1 MPDKKPKTTV
11 EPVAAAKQRA
21 AEAGTKTTSA
31 QAAPASTASAPTT
44 SAQANAGEGAGAKTG
59 GFTSVRANVGSWIRR
74 NFPGHENAFVGGACG
89 LLAIL
94 LIYTIGL
101 GKTLLIALFLVGG
114 IAIGQIFD
122 GDPKIIRAIRHLIEA
137 RNQ

>member
-11 EPVAAAKQRA
+11 ESTVEP
-21 AEAGTKTTSA
+21 AEAADKRTAA
-31 QAAPASTASAPTT
+31 QDKKATVAVDTADAPAAT
-44 SAQANAGEGAGAKTG
+44 EGGDKG
-59 GFTSVRANVGSWIRR
+59 GSFASVRSNVSSWLQG
-74 NFPGHENAFVGGACG
+74 NFPGHENAFIGGACG

-101 GKTLLIALFLVGG
+101 GKTLLIALFLVAG

-122 GDPKIIRAIRHLIEA
+122 GDPKIIHAIQHLFEA

>member
-1 MPDKKPKTTV
+1 MQMTV
-11 EPVAAAKQRA
+11 MMMLVSP
-21 AEAGTKTTSA
+21 S
-31 QAAPASTASAPTT
+31 
-44 SAQANAGEGAGAKTG
+44 
-59 GFTSVRANVGSWIRR
+59 F
-74 NFPGHENAFVGGACG
+74 NF
-89 LLAIL
+89 
-94 LIYTIGL
+94 